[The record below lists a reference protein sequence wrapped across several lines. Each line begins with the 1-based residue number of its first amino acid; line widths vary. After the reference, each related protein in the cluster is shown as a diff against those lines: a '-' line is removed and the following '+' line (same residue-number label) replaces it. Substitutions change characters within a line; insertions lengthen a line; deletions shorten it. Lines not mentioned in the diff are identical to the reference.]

1 MTCELCPRRCR
12 VDRTQTFGFCKM
24 PWTPTAALAGPHF
37 GEEPCIAGYGGA
49 GTVFFSGC
57 SLGCVYCQNR
67 AISRDGAGKAIT
79 VERLAEIFRELEENG
94 ADCIDLVTPTHF
106 ADAVANALTLAKPTV
121 PVVYNCG
128 GYERVETLRRLE
140 GLVDVYLPDYKYADA
155 SLARRLSNAP
165 DYPTVALHAIREM
178 VRQTGKPVFDEDG
191 LLQKGTLI
199 RHLVLPGYVD
209 NTLDC
214 LDTLTAAFGED
225 EVLLS
230 VMSQYTPPAE
240 PLPDPNLNRRLTE
253 AEYDRVL
260 DYLYLLGNENV
271 FVQELSAASEFYVPD
286 FDGTGV

>member
-1 MTCELCPRRCR
+1 M
-12 VDRTQTFGFCKM
+12 
-24 PWTPTAALAGPHF
+24 
-37 GEEPCIAGYGGA
+37 
-49 GTVFFSGC
+49 
-57 SLGCVYCQNR
+57 
-67 AISRDGAGKAIT
+67 
-79 VERLAEIFRELEENG
+79 ERLAEIFRELEANG

-106 ADAVANALTLAKPTV
+106 ADAVVKALTLAKPTV

-155 SLARRLSNAP
+155 LLARRLSNAP

-230 VMSQYTPPAE
+230 VMSQYTPPPE
-240 PLPDPNLNRRLTE
+240 PLPDGNLNRRLTE
-253 AEYDRVL
+253 AEYGRVL

>member
-12 VDRTQTFGFCKM
+12 ADRTTTFGYCKM
-24 PWTPTAALAGPHF
+24 PMTPVAALAGPHF

-67 AISRDGAGKAIT
+67 EISRDGAGKAIT

-106 ADAVANALTLAKPTV
+106 ADAVVKALTLAKPTV

-128 GYERVETLRRLE
+128 GYERVETLRMLE

-214 LDTLTAAFGED
+214 LDILTAAFGED

-230 VMSQYTPPAE
+230 VMSQYTPPVE
-240 PLPDPNLNRRLTE
+240 PLPDGNLNRRLTE
-253 AEYDRVL
+253 AEYGRVL